1 MRLLL
6 VFCLIYFAMPL
17 AYAQDRFSNSDGLKN
32 EKSLSEV
39 LKWSWSREEPKKE
52 FIKVNDNI
60 NLKSLNDLDNFAIWI
75 GHSTFL
81 INNGDLTILTDPIFS
96 ERASPLSFAGPKRLI
111 KPVIKIKDLP
121 QIDIITISH
130 NHYDHLDINSL
141 RKIQK
146 KFPDVK
152 ILVPK
157 GDLKLLKNY
166 NLKKNGYEFLW
177 WEEMTIKNTKFTFT
191 PAQHWSARGLRDR
204 NKSLWGSWFIKSG
217 NRNIFHAGD
226 TGYSKDFKEIRNR
239 LGKVDFA
246 MIPIGAYDPEWFMSY
261 SHVNPEEALNI
272 ARDLNAKK
280 SIGMHWGTFILTD
293 EPVLEPR
300 EKLKKIVLET
310 NVNFYTVKPGDII
323 EMY

>member
-6 VFCLIYFAMPL
+6 IFCLIYFSTSISFAEE
-17 AYAQDRFSNSDGLKN
+17 RFSNSDGMKN

-52 FIKVNDNI
+52 FIKTNENI
-60 NLKSLNDLDNFAIWI
+60 NLNSLKDRQHYALWI

-96 ERASPLSFAGPKRLI
+96 ERASPLTFAGPKRLI

-121 QIDIITISH
+121 EVDVITISH
-130 NHYDHLDINSL
+130 NHYDHLDVNSL

-146 KFPDVK
+146 KFPNVK

-166 NLKKNGYEFLW
+166 NLNNGFEFLW
-177 WEEMTIKNTKFTFT
+177 WEEITLNNTKFIFT

-204 NKSLWGSWFIKSG
+204 NKSLWGSWFIKTEEK
-217 NRNIFHAGD
+217 NIFHAGD
-226 TGYSKDFKEIRNR
+226 TGYSDDFIEIRNK
-239 LGKVDFA
+239 LGPVDFA
-246 MIPIGAYDPEWFMSY
+246 MIPIGAYDPQWFMSY
-261 SHVNPEEALNI
+261 SHVNPEEALSI
-272 ARDLNAKK
+272 AKDLDAKK

-300 EKLKKIVLET
+300 ERLNKISNQT
-310 NVNFYTVKPGDII
+310 DINFYTVTPGNII

>member
-6 VFCLIYFAMPL
+6 IFCLIYFSTSMSF
-17 AYAQDRFSNSDGLKN
+17 AQERFSNSDGMKN

-52 FIKVNDNI
+52 FIKTNENI
-60 NLKSLNDLDNFAIWI
+60 NLNSLKDREHYALWI

-96 ERASPLSFAGPKRLI
+96 ERASPLTFAGPKRLI

-121 QIDIITISH
+121 EVDVITISH

-146 KFPDVK
+146 KFPNVK

-166 NLKKNGYEFLW
+166 NLNNGFEFLW
-177 WEEMTIKNTKFTFT
+177 WEEIIFDNTKFIFT

-204 NKSLWGSWFIKSG
+204 NKSLWGSWFIK
-217 NRNIFHAGD
+217 NEDKNIFHAGD
-226 TGYSKDFKEIRNR
+226 TGYSDDFIEIRNR
-239 LGKVDFA
+239 LGPVDFA
-246 MIPIGAYDPEWFMSY
+246 MIPIGAYDPQWFMSY

-272 ARDLNAKK
+272 AKDLDAKK

-300 EKLKKIVLET
+300 ERLNKITNQT
-310 NVNFYTVKPGDII
+310 NVDFYTVTPGNII

>member
-6 VFCLIYFAMPL
+6 IFCLIYFSTSMSF
-17 AYAQDRFSNSDGLKN
+17 AQERFSNSDGMKN

-52 FIKVNDNI
+52 FIKTNENI
-60 NLKSLNDLDNFAIWI
+60 NLNSLKDREHYALWI

-96 ERASPLSFAGPKRLI
+96 ERASPLKFAGPKRLI

-121 QIDIITISH
+121 EVDVITISH

-146 KFPDVK
+146 KFPNVK

-166 NLKKNGYEFLW
+166 NLNNGFEFLW
-177 WEEMTIKNTKFTFT
+177 WEEIIFDNTKFIFT

-204 NKSLWGSWFIKSG
+204 NKSLWGSWFIKTEEK
-217 NRNIFHAGD
+217 NIFHAGD
-226 TGYSKDFKEIRNR
+226 TGYSEDFIEIRNR
-239 LGKVDFA
+239 LGAVDFA
-246 MIPIGAYDPEWFMSY
+246 MIPIGAYDPQWFMSY
-261 SHVNPEEALNI
+261 SHVNPEEALSI
-272 ARDLNAKK
+272 AKDLDAKK

-300 EKLKKIVLET
+300 ERLNKITNQT
-310 NVNFYTVKPGDII
+310 NVDFYTVTPGNII

>member
-6 VFCLIYFAMPL
+6 IFCLIYFSTSMSF
-17 AYAQDRFSNSDGLKN
+17 AQERFSNSDGMKN

-52 FIKVNDNI
+52 FIKTNENI
-60 NLKSLNDLDNFAIWI
+60 NLNSLKDREHYALWI

-96 ERASPLSFAGPKRLI
+96 ERASPLTFAGPKRLI

-121 QIDIITISH
+121 KVDVITISH
-130 NHYDHLDINSL
+130 NHYDHLDVNSL

-146 KFPDVK
+146 KFPNVK

-157 GDLKLLKNY
+157 GDLKLLRNY
-166 NLKKNGYEFLW
+166 NLNNGFEFLW
-177 WEEMTIKNTKFTFT
+177 WEAITLNNTKFIFT

-204 NKSLWGSWFIKSG
+204 NKSLWGSWFIQNDNK
-217 NRNIFHAGD
+217 NIFHAGD
-226 TGYSKDFKEIRNR
+226 TGYSKDFVEIKNK
-239 LGKVDFA
+239 LGPVDFA

-261 SHVNPEEALNI
+261 SHVTPEEALNI
-272 ARDLNAKK
+272 
-280 SIGMHWGTFILTD
+280 
-293 EPVLEPR
+293 
-300 EKLKKIVLET
+300 
-310 NVNFYTVKPGDII
+310 
-323 EMY
+323 

>member
-6 VFCLIYFAMPL
+6 IFCLIYFSTSISFAEE
-17 AYAQDRFSNSDGLKN
+17 RFSNSDGMKN

-52 FIKVNDNI
+52 FIKTNENI
-60 NLKSLNDLDNFAIWI
+60 NLNSLKDREHYALWI

-96 ERASPLSFAGPKRLI
+96 ERASPLNFAGPKRLI

-121 QIDIITISH
+121 EVDVITISH
-130 NHYDHLDINSL
+130 NHYDHLDVNSL

-146 KFPDVK
+146 KFPNVK

-166 NLKKNGYEFLW
+166 NLNNGFEFLW
-177 WEEMTIKNTKFTFT
+177 WEEIIFDNTKFIFT

-204 NKSLWGSWFIKSG
+204 NKSLWGSWFIK
-217 NRNIFHAGD
+217 NEDKNIFHAGD
-226 TGYSKDFKEIRNR
+226 TGYSEDFIEIRNR
-239 LGKVDFA
+239 LGAVDFA
-246 MIPIGAYDPEWFMSY
+246 MIPIGAYDPQWFMSY
-261 SHVNPEEALNI
+261 SHVNPEEALSI
-272 ARDLNAKK
+272 AKDLDAKK

-300 EKLKKIVLET
+300 ERLKKIT
-310 NVNFYTVKPGDII
+310 NQTNINFYTVTPGNII

>member
-6 VFCLIYFAMPL
+6 IFCLIYFSTSMSF
-17 AYAQDRFSNSDGLKN
+17 AQERFSNSDGMKN

-52 FIKVNDNI
+52 FIKTNENI
-60 NLKSLNDLDNFAIWI
+60 NLNSLKDREHYALWI

-96 ERASPLSFAGPKRLI
+96 ERASPLTFAGPKRLI

-121 QIDIITISH
+121 KVDVITISH
-130 NHYDHLDINSL
+130 NHYDHLDVNSL

-146 KFPDVK
+146 KFPNVK

-166 NLKKNGYEFLW
+166 NLNNGFEFLW
-177 WEEMTIKNTKFTFT
+177 WEEITLNNTKFIFT

-204 NKSLWGSWFIKSG
+204 NKSLWGSWFIK
-217 NRNIFHAGD
+217 NEDKNIFHAGD
-226 TGYSKDFKEIRNR
+226 TGYSDDFIEIRNR
-239 LGKVDFA
+239 LGAVDFA
-246 MIPIGAYDPEWFMSY
+246 MIPIGAYDPQWFMSY
-261 SHVNPEEALNI
+261 SHVNPEEALSI
-272 ARDLNAKK
+272 AKDLDAKK

-300 EKLKKIVLET
+300 ERLNKMSNQT
-310 NVNFYTVKPGDII
+310 NINFYTVTPGNII

>member
-6 VFCLIYFAMPL
+6 IFCLIYFSSSISFAEE
-17 AYAQDRFSNSDGLKN
+17 RFSNSDGMKN

-52 FIKVNDNI
+52 FIKTNENI
-60 NLKSLNDLDNFAIWI
+60 NLNSLKDREHYALWI

-96 ERASPLSFAGPKRLI
+96 ERASPLNFAGPKRLI

-121 QIDIITISH
+121 EVDVITISH

-146 KFPDVK
+146 KFPNVK

-157 GDLKLLKNY
+157 GDLKLLRNY
-166 NLKKNGYEFLW
+166 NLNNGFEFLW
-177 WEEMTIKNTKFTFT
+177 WEEITLNNTKFIFT

-204 NKSLWGSWFIKSG
+204 NKSLWGSWFIK
-217 NRNIFHAGD
+217 NEDKNIFHAGD
-226 TGYSKDFKEIRNR
+226 TGYSEDFIEIRNR
-239 LGKVDFA
+239 LGAVDFA
-246 MIPIGAYDPEWFMSY
+246 MIPIGAYDPQWFMSY
-261 SHVNPEEALNI
+261 SHVNPEEALSI
-272 ARDLNAKK
+272 AKDLDAKK

-300 EKLKKIVLET
+300 ERLNKITNQT
-310 NVNFYTVKPGDII
+310 NVDFYTVTPGNII

>member
-6 VFCLIYFAMPL
+6 IFCLIYFSTSMSF
-17 AYAQDRFSNSDGLKN
+17 AQERFSNSDGMKN

-52 FIKVNDNI
+52 FIKTNENI
-60 NLKSLNDLDNFAIWI
+60 NLNSIKDREHYALWI

-96 ERASPLSFAGPKRLI
+96 ERASPLNFAGPKRLI

-121 QIDIITISH
+121 EVDVITISH
-130 NHYDHLDINSL
+130 NHYDHLDVNSL

-146 KFPDVK
+146 KFPNVK
-152 ILVPK
+152 ILVPQ

-166 NLKKNGYEFLW
+166 NLNNGFEFLW
-177 WEEMTIKNTKFTFT
+177 WEEIIFDNTKFIFT

-204 NKSLWGSWFIKSG
+204 NKSLWGSWFIK
-217 NRNIFHAGD
+217 NEDKNIFHAGD
-226 TGYSKDFKEIRNR
+226 TGYSDDFIEIRNR
-239 LGKVDFA
+239 LGAVDFA
-246 MIPIGAYDPEWFMSY
+246 MIPIGAYDPQWFMSY

-272 ARDLNAKK
+272 AKDLDAKK

-300 EKLKKIVLET
+300 ERLNKIS
-310 NVNFYTVKPGDII
+310 NQNNINFYTVTPGNII

>member
-6 VFCLIYFAMPL
+6 IFCLIYFSTSISFAEE
-17 AYAQDRFSNSDGLKN
+17 RFSNSDGMKN

-52 FIKVNDNI
+52 FIKTNENI
-60 NLKSLNDLDNFAIWI
+60 NLNSLKDREHYALWI

-96 ERASPLSFAGPKRLI
+96 ERASPLNFAGPKRLI

-121 QIDIITISH
+121 EVDVITISH

-146 KFPDVK
+146 KFPNVK

-166 NLKKNGYEFLW
+166 NLNNGFEFLW
-177 WEEMTIKNTKFTFT
+177 WEEIIFDNTKFIFT

-204 NKSLWGSWFIKSG
+204 NKSLWGSWFIK
-217 NRNIFHAGD
+217 NEDKNIFHAGD
-226 TGYSKDFKEIRNR
+226 TGYSDDFIEIRNR
-239 LGKVDFA
+239 LGAVDFA
-246 MIPIGAYDPEWFMSY
+246 MIPIGAYDPQWFMSY
-261 SHVNPEEALNI
+261 SHVNPEEAFNI
-272 ARDLNAKK
+272 AKDLDAKK

-300 EKLKKIVLET
+300 ERLKKIT
-310 NVNFYTVKPGDII
+310 NQTNINFYTVTPGNII